1 MANNYNPLATV
12 NMQGGLDVSSA
23 PLSQA
28 SQNALGDGSW
38 NAIVSGNG
46 YVKPWGGAT
55 SQGADSGSY
64 KMMPFGNTW
73 GGIKAYQNAGTQFEA
88 GTAAVQ
94 TDYLVLPDHGW
105 VTGVAVDLD
114 PFNPPGD
121 ALPTGLSAA
130 ITYYVIVLSVDNVS
144 FALSLADALDGTAV
158 SITAG
163 TGSGDCSVAPTSSAS
178 VPGSGNWMQD
188 IGMSRWGIGS
198 GQPMIAGV
206 AVSGFRL
213 TTNLQ
218 VQIPDPATG
227 LFTDAPVEAGL
238 GQPSAPGL
246 GIVDTV
252 GTISNSM
259 SAKVARSRPSTG
271 AVSVASPT
279 SAVVNPQANQLRV
292 TFPAASAGQTHW
304 RVYFTQQG
312 FGGTGI
318 HYLAEYAAGL
328 TDIPE
333 ATVAAGSAAA
343 SRATGTIQIA
353 TNPAAFDTVTVN
365 GEAFIFVTVVVTP
378 AVDVLIGVDA
388 SATAANLAALLNASV
403 DVGVDDATYTVV
415 TDTVTV
421 THDTAGSGGNA
432 FTLAT
437 SVPAKV
443 TLSGGTLTGGVDGVA
458 RSLVFNFKDG
468 DLVPLEASY
477 DDYAP
482 PAATHAIRL
491 NTVMNLPGCYS
502 GSTTGLVQGDAGTA
516 IAVSKE
522 NNYEAYVPT
531 SLLYLPE
538 QVTDTLAR
546 PLDDYGYVGCK
557 NSVHALQ
564 YVGSRGDE
572 LPSCTITTVLPDIG
586 VQYPHN
592 WCSFQ
597 GRLLLMPAPGVLLLM
612 NEDGGFDA
620 TFANPVTHIL
630 RTFALASTAVGYD
643 PSNDSIVVMNGRI
656 MLVYS
661 RQAGIWRAIWLPDFG
676 SVKASGRYVFAANPA
691 DSSTFA
697 INGVT
702 FTFKDTPGG
711 GTDIQRDPTTL
722 ATSIANAVTV
732 LNASVDPLVS
742 VATYSTPGGGEL
754 LIVHDTGGTAGNAFS
769 LGSSTGNITRSAATL
784 TGGAAGVDGTCLAS
798 CTTSGGVMY
807 FSMTNSTV
815 ETAYTYDTGGAT
827 APISFV
833 CNPQNAGGVVVND
846 VYEMAVAAWTTVSTR
861 LGVAINKN
869 LTQTAYR
876 RVITTAGS
884 ATITC
889 DASEDFTSDMATLSK
904 KVIIFGPNLAGYG
917 TVLARGTVV
926 TYNSA
931 QSIVLDTPMTAS
943 LTDCLMFV
951 GEFTSS
957 SAISRATHL
966 PNFFPNMPELRSFQV
981 ATWMQATGSV
991 GNVLTVDLLGAT
1003 YASSRAQ

>member
-55 SQGADSGSY
+55 SQGAGSGSY

-94 TDYLVLPDHGW
+94 TNYLVLPGHGW
-105 VTGVAVDLD
+105 VTGVAVDMD

-130 ITYYVIVLSVDNVS
+130 ITYYVIVLSIDNVS
-144 FALSLADALDGTAV
+144 FALSLADALAGTAV

-163 TGSGDCSVAPTSSAS
+163 TGSGDCSVVPTSTSS
-178 VPGSGNWMQD
+178 VIASGNWMQD

-206 AVSGFRL
+206 PVPGFTL
-213 TTNLQ
+213 STNLQ
-218 VQIPDPATG
+218 VQIPVNG
-227 LFTDAPVEAGL
+227 VYGAPVEAGL

-259 SAKVARSRPSTG
+259 SAKVSRSRPSTG

-292 TFPAASAGQTHW
+292 TFPAASTGQTHW

-318 HYLAEYAAGL
+318 HYLAEYTAGE

-365 GEAFIFVTVVVTP
+365 GEVFIFVAVVVTP
-378 AVDVLIGVDA
+378 AVDVLIGVDT

-403 DVGVDDATYTVV
+403 DPGVDDATYTVV

-421 THDTAGSGGNA
+421 THDTAGAAGNA

-443 TLSGGTLTGGVDGVA
+443 TLSGATLTGGVDGVA

-502 GSTTGLVQGDAGTA
+502 ELTAGPTASNTGTA

-557 NSVHALQ
+557 NSIHALQ

-630 RTFALASTAVGYD
+630 KTFALASTAVGYD

-661 RQAGIWRAIWLPDFG
+661 RQAGIWRAIWLPDFA

-691 DSSTFA
+691 DLSDVL

-702 FTFKDTPGG
+702 FTFKDTPVGVN
-711 GTDIQRDPTTL
+711 DIQRGGTL
-722 ATSIANAVTV
+722 AISIANAITA
-732 LNASVDPLVS
+732 LNASVNGAVT
-742 VATYSTPGGGEL
+742 VATYATPSAAGGEI
-754 LIVHDTGGTAGNAFS
+754 LIVYDTGGTAGNGFS
-769 LGSSTGNITRSAATL
+769 LGSSTGNISRSAATL

-807 FSMTNSTV
+807 FSMTNASV

-889 DASEDFTSDMATLSK
+889 DASEEFTSDMATLSK

>member
-1 MANNYNPLATV
+1 MADNYNPLATV

-55 SQGADSGSY
+55 SQGAGTGSG
-64 KMMPFGNTW
+64 KMVPFGNTW
-73 GGIKAYQNAGTQFEA
+73 GGIKAFQNVDKTFGVGAIGTNQVTV
-88 GTAAVQ
+88 TA
-94 TDYLVLPDHGW
+94 HGY
-105 VTGVAVDLD
+105 VTGLLVD
-114 PFNPPGD
+114 NISTTGT
-121 ALPTGLSAA
+121 LPTGLSLL
-130 ITYYVIVLSVDNVS
+130 TDYYIIAVDANTLS
-144 FALSLADALDGTAV
+144 FALTLADALAGTVVTFTSAGAAGTATINV
-158 SITAG
+158 SNSAVTA
-163 TGSGDCSVAPTSSAS
+163 
-178 VPGSGNWMQD
+178 SGNWMQD

-198 GQPMIAGV
+198 GQPTIAGV
-206 AVSGFRL
+206 PVPGFTL
-213 TTNLQ
+213 STNLQ
-218 VQIPDPATG
+218 VQVPVNG
-227 LFTDAPVEAGL
+227 VYGVPVEAGL

-246 GIVDTV
+246 GIVNTV

-292 TFPAASAGQTHW
+292 TFPAASTGQTHW

-318 HYLAEYAAGL
+318 HYLAEYTTGE
-328 TDIPE
+328 TDISE
-333 ATVAAGSAAA
+333 ATVAAGSAAGA
-343 SRATGTIQIA
+343 RATGTLTFNSQPAIA
-353 TNPAAFDTVTVN
+353 ETININGVTYTFIAGASAGTDVN
-365 GEAFIFVTVVVTP
+365 R
-378 AVDVLIGVDA
+378 GVDA
-388 SATAANLAALLNASV
+388 DTAAASLIAVLNASANV
-403 DVGVDDATYTVV
+403 LINVATYTAVTNVV
-415 TDTVTV
+415 TITYDTDGT
-421 THDTAGSGGNA
+421 DGNA
-432 FTLAT
+432 FTLAD
-437 SVPAKV
+437 SSASAV
-443 TLSGGTLTGGVDGVA
+443 TRSDPTLTGGIEGIA

-502 GSTTGLVQGDAGTA
+502 ELAAGPTASNTGTA

-538 QVTDTLAR
+538 QVTDVLAR

-630 RTFALASTAVGYD
+630 KTFALASTAVGYD

-661 RQAGIWRAIWLPDFG
+661 RQAGIWRAIWLPDYA
-676 SVKASGRYVFAANPA
+676 STKASGRYVISENPA
-691 DSSTFA
+691 EFDTIE

-702 FTFKDTPGG
+702 FTFVSGAPVGNQ
-711 GTDIQRDPTTL
+711 IQLGAGVDL
-722 ATSIANAVTV
+722 ATTINNVVST
-732 LNASVDPLVS
+732 LNASVNASVS
-742 VATYSTPGGGEL
+742 VATYATPSAAGGEV
-754 LIVHDTGGTAGNAFS
+754 LIVHDTAGTGGNAFT
-769 LGSSTGNITRSAATL
+769 LGTSTGNITRSAATL
-784 TGGAAGVDGTCLAS
+784 TGGAAGIDGTCLPS

-807 FSMTNSTV
+807 FSMTNSSV
-815 ETAYTYDTGGAT
+815 ETAYSYDTGGAT

-846 VYEMAVAAWTTVSTR
+846 VYEMAIAAWTTVSTR

-889 DASEDFTSDMATLSK
+889 DASEEFTSDMATLSK
-904 KVIIFGPNLAGYG
+904 KVVIFGPNLAGYG
-917 TVLARGTVV
+917 TVLARGTIT
-926 TYNSA
+926 TYNNA
-931 QSIVLDTPMTAS
+931 QSITLDTPMTAS

-951 GEFTSS
+951 GEFTAS

-966 PNFFPNMPELRSFQV
+966 PNFFPNMPELRSFQI